1 MDNSELDTW
10 YLNPLSYK
18 LDNFPRLRDELANR
32 ACLNYP
38 NVSGVFLVYVNRAQK
53 EDFNKIE
60 SVKDSLAN
68 LLDSLAES
76 DPKLEFELKRAYGQ
90 RKTVRQIIHQAFV
103 DLQRAKDPGMK
114 KGIQK
119 YHPLIEEK
127 DGYVKLTMAG
137 ELLFEALG

>member
-1 MDNSELDTW
+1 MAEGDTW

-38 NVSGVFLVYVNRAQK
+38 NVSGVFLIYVNRAQK

-68 LLDSLAES
+68 LLDSLAENDS
-76 DPKLEFELKRAYGQ
+76 KLEFELKRAYGQ
-90 RKTVRQIIHQAFV
+90 RMTVRQIIHRAFV
-103 DLQRAKDPGMK
+103 DLQRTKDQGMK
-114 KGIQK
+114 KGTQK

-127 DGYVKLTMAG
+127 DGYVQLTMAG
-137 ELLFEALG
+137 ELLLQSL